1 MTTLVMSS
9 RHTVDDQLLW
19 RAAIRR
25 EWQVVRARGIR
36 LPPVEDDEIVIYIE
50 ALYSQTV
57 ARQLKRCLEELP
69 EDWLTKVPRS
79 LTGRSIE
86 LMKLGEARQLNSPA
100 FVKPPNDKSFTAKV
114 YADGSE
120 LPAEYDDAMRVL
132 ISEPVSWAVEY
143 RCFCL
148 DGRVKTLSPYIRN
161 GVLSAEEDFAANDN
175 ELAGAAAFAEKVLVA
190 TQAFSPRAVVF
201 DVGQIE
207 GFGWAVVEANA
218 AWGSGIYGCDPDVVL
233 DVIRHATTV
242 SVE

>member
-9 RHTVDDQLLW
+9 RHTVDDQMLW

-50 ALYSQTV
+50 ALYAQTV

-86 LMKLGEARQLNSPA
+86 LMTLGEARRLNSPA
-100 FVKPPNDKSFTAKV
+100 FAKPPNDKSFTAKV

-132 ISEPVSWAVEY
+132 VSEPVSWTVEY

-148 DGRVKTLSPYIRN
+148 DGRVKTMSPYIRN

-175 ELAGAAAFAEKVLVA
+175 ELAGAAAFAEKVCVA
-190 TQAFSPRAVVF
+190 TQAFSPRAVVI

-242 SVE
+242 HG